1 MLGALVHPRPDK
13 VRVPRARRKENR
25 RISFRMPS
33 SALFATLVAAATLLA
48 GAAGG
53 LVRRELTKVGRP
65 VAVGNLTVVDAV
77 MGKYS

>member
-1 MLGALVHPRPDK
+1 
-13 VRVPRARRKENR
+13 
-25 RISFRMPS
+25 MPS